1 MKPQL
6 PSSRL
11 ARQAAIMA
19 MLLLCNFHAAGQS
32 RDFSLF
38 GSVVDSFT
46 GEAVDSCLVTVW
58 NVDSTHKV
66 AETYNAKWGFKLG
79 VPVSGDYIISYS
91 HPRYMAASR
100 HVRLNFSRHR
110 RPRITLDPAKLRK
123 RPKSR
128 NGELDG
134 GSLGEVEVT
143 ASKVKMVTR
152 GDTVVYNAD
161 AFELAN
167 GSMLDALVRQLPG
180 VELKGGRI
188 YVNGEFVDNLIV
200 NGRDF
205 FRGNPK
211 IALDNLP
218 AYMVNKIKV
227 YRRESDSDIALG
239 IHRLNDREKEL
250 VMDVNLK
257 HIYSFGW
264 TVNADAG
271 VGTDDRYRAKL
282 FGLRFSNYS
291 RSVAFVNSNNTN
303 DATIPGTSGQW
314 SSQYKLNVP
323 SDYTSAGLMH
333 TIDDRRKRFT
343 YSGEVSVD
351 YNNQDIQTRQST
363 ERFLATGNTWSRLR
377 SFDKAKSTHF
387 VTRHTLELKRPG
399 SGFHLLLKPTLEY
412 TDNRS
417 NASSWLAEL
426 SESIDEQ
433 NGNILDSIFFLSDE
447 MFSQRQ
453 HVVSTQAIQR
463 RMRGYLWHGGMDATA
478 SFKLSDLGDVLH
490 LSLGG
495 NFTDG
500 RTTNGER
507 NDVRFY
513 QSDTPGIMRHTLGTR
528 STRTASGTF
537 SADCPL
543 TWSDVAGWLITLTPS
558 LALDWKYDHSPRMLY
573 FASDSV
579 SQTLQTLDAVNS
591 YHSTLHTLTGTPRV
605 GLTLFRQLKGGRRV
619 NISASVS
626 ARALRSK
633 LDYQRNVTDT
643 SLAKTFVFVEPQ
655 VRIGYERPNTWLWQ
669 MEYGMKQQAPAMT
682 DLIPY
687 SDTVNPLV
695 VSVGGNSNIRS
706 SLTHNVSLLYR
717 KMDFRTRRM
726 LLASVGA
733 SLQPRQI
740 ARAVSY
746 DTSTGVQTVS
756 LMNMRGRNAIAGTV
770 NYRTPFTKKQ
780 RFYANASATVNY
792 ASSTEF
798 VNHKRTVNTLMPS
811 AALSTSFE
819 QSHTRIEVGVNAEYA
834 HITSDEAGFQP
845 FHFFNLTYGVEGHT
859 RLPFKVELTMDTKVY
874 TRRGY
879 NDASMNTDHLVVGAS
894 LSRSLLSD
902 RLLLRLAAH
911 DLLGH
916 LDDVTRTVNAY
927 GRTETWQNILGRYAM
942 LSVQC
947 KL

>member
-1 MKPQL
+1 M
-6 PSSRL
+6 
-11 ARQAAIMA
+11 
-19 MLLLCNFHAAGQS
+19 
-32 RDFSLF
+32 F

-79 VPVSGDYIISYS
+79 VPVSGNYIISYS

-110 RPRITLDPAKLRK
+110 RPRITLNPAKLRK
-123 RPKSR
+123 RPRSKTR
-128 NGELDG
+128 ELDG
-134 GSLGEVEVT
+134 GSLGEVE
-143 ASKVKMVTR
+143 
-152 GDTVVYNAD
+152 
-161 AFELAN
+161 
-167 GSMLDALVRQLPG
+167 
-180 VELKGGRI
+180 
-188 YVNGEFVDNLIV
+188 
-200 NGRDF
+200 
-205 FRGNPK
+205 
-211 IALDNLP
+211 
-218 AYMVNKIKV
+218 
-227 YRRESDSDIALG
+227 
-239 IHRLNDREKEL
+239 
-250 VMDVNLK
+250 
-257 HIYSFGW
+257 
-264 TVNADAG
+264 
-271 VGTDDRYRAKL
+271 
-282 FGLRFSNYS
+282 
-291 RSVAFVNSNNTN
+291 
-303 DATIPGTSGQW
+303 
-314 SSQYKLNVP
+314 
-323 SDYTSAGLMH
+323 
-333 TIDDRRKRFT
+333 
-343 YSGEVSVD
+343 VD

-363 ERFLATGNTWSRLR
+363 ERFLATGDTWSRLR

-387 VTRHTLELKRPG
+387 VTRHTL
-399 SGFHLLLKPTLEY
+399 
-412 TDNRS
+412 
-417 NASSWLAEL
+417 
-426 SESIDEQ
+426 
-433 NGNILDSIFFLSDE
+433 
-447 MFSQRQ
+447 
-453 HVVSTQAIQR
+453 
-463 RMRGYLWHGGMDATA
+463 
-478 SFKLSDLGDVLH
+478 
-490 LSLGG
+490 
-495 NFTDG
+495 
-500 RTTNGER
+500 
-507 NDVRFY
+507 
-513 QSDTPGIMRHTLGTR
+513 
-528 STRTASGTF
+528 
-537 SADCPL
+537 
-543 TWSDVAGWLITLTPS
+543 
-558 LALDWKYDHSPRMLY
+558 
-573 FASDSV
+573 
-579 SQTLQTLDAVNS
+579 
-591 YHSTLHTLTGTPRV
+591 TGTPRV
-605 GLTLFRQLKGGRRV
+605 GLTLFRQLKAGRRV

-643 SLAKTFVFVEPQ
+643 SLTKTFVFVEPQ

-669 MEYGMKQQAPAMT
+669 VEYGMKQQAPAMT

-687 SDTVNPLV
+687 SDTANPLII
-695 VSVGGNSNIRS
+695 SLGGNSNIRS

-733 SLQPRQI
+733 SLQPRQT

-756 LMNMRGRNAIAGTV
+756 LMNMRGRNAIAGTAS
-770 NYRTPFTKKQ
+770 YRTPFTKKQ

-811 AALSTSFE
+811 AALSTSYE
-819 QSHTRIEVGVNAEYA
+819 QSHTRIEVGVNAEFA
-834 HITSDEAGFQP
+834 HITSDESGFQP

-859 RLPFKVELTMDTKVY
+859 RLPLQIELTMDTKVY

-927 GRTETWQNILGRYAM
+927 GRTETWQDILGRYAM